1 VTSLQVVWVIGAQM
15 HQQKRLSRIL
25 FELTQLL
32 KLEEGDLENV
42 LTTFDYSELRM
53 ICLDSN
59 PQMTPNLL
67 QADSET
73 QHLPTLCIY

>member
-1 VTSLQVVWVIGAQM
+1 MTSLQVVWVIGAQM